1 MLSFP
6 MHVKSNPNSQHL
18 QRVEQHVHVEQHLL
32 RKTTFDNSTP
42 STHTLFQKLIR
53 SRHHTNYL
61 FWIQNVD
68 FCRMVTSLHPCIE
81 VKVILIAY
89 RRRKKLIFF
98 YKMLIYLF
106 FPWKGLSGSHT
117 AFFPQNVFVCFIS
130 CFSMSQNAFCSHSAD
145 VIHSVRKINQVTLDA
160 L

>member
-6 MHVKSNPNSQHL
+6 MHVKSNPNLQHL
-18 QRVEQHVHVEQHLL
+18 QRWSSCGA
-32 RKTTFDNSTP
+32 TFTFDNSTP

-81 VKVILIAY
+81 VKVILMAY
-89 RRRKKLIFF
+89 RRRKK
-98 YKMLIYLF
+98 YKKCFLEKDCLYHIQHFVHKMFLYALF
-106 FPWKGLSGSHT
+106 LASACHKMH
-117 AFFPQNVFVCFIS
+117 FVHIQQ
-130 CFSMSQNAFCSHSAD
+130 M
-145 VIHSVRKINQVTLDA
+145 
-160 L
+160 